1 MKTLAGLTLILAVFA
16 LGAGG
21 PNEPRLV
28 GEGVISTPGDE
39 FGFAITPDGKTAV
52 FGRSAPVTVGDPLR
66 ILCVTRLDTKGHWA
80 EPEIAPFSGE
90 FHDMGPSL
98 TPDGSRLYFLS
109 DRPNGDPAKHDYNIW
124 YVDRTPTGWSEPRA
138 LPSPINSPAQEYG
151 VSVAANGTLYFAS
164 NREGGAG
171 SFDIYRSKL
180 DEGVYKTVENLGTS
194 INTEGPE
201 VQPAISPDENTLVFT
216 SAGRDDEIIGVHK
229 EYAHGDLYV
238 SFRKNGAWTSARNC
252 GSPISS
258 GGAESWPGFSADGN
272 RLFFASERGFATYRL
287 PHHMTWMEIKK
298 GLTSTLN
305 GMGNIYEVSYSVL
318 RGP

>member
-1 MKTLAGLTLILAVFA
+1 MKTLWALAFLA
-16 LGAGG
+16 LAAGG
-21 PNEPRLV
+21 STQPKLV
-28 GEGVISTPGDE
+28 AEGVISTPGDE
-39 FGFAITPDGKTAV
+39 FGFAITPDGKTAF

-66 ILCVTRLDTKGHWA
+66 IICVTHLDSKGHWL

-98 TPDGSRLYFLS
+98 TPDGSRLYFVS
-109 DRPNGDPAKHDYNIW
+109 DRPNGHDYNIW
-124 YVDRTPTGWSEPRA
+124 YVDREATGWSEPKE
-138 LPSPINSPAQEYG
+138 LPAPINSPAQEYG

-164 NREGGAG
+164 SRQGGAG

-180 DEGVYKTVENLGTS
+180 EDGVYKTVENLGPS

-216 SAGRDDEIIGVHK
+216 SAGRDDEIIGIHK

-238 SFRKNGAWTSARNC
+238 SFRKNGVWTPARNC

-258 GGAESWPGFSADGN
+258 GGAESWPAFSTDGQ
-272 RLFFASERGFATYRL
+272 RLFFSSERGFATTR
-287 PHHMTWMEIKK
+287 PEHRMTWPEIKK
-298 GLTSTLN
+298 GLTSSLN
-305 GMGNIYEVSYSVL
+305 GMGNIYEIAPPP
-318 RGP
+318 RR